1 MRKVKIV
8 VTIGPS
14 TDDRK
19 TIKKLIQKG
28 VNVFRL
34 NFSHATHEYHQ
45 DVYNKIRQASKELG
59 KEVAILQDISG
70 PKVRISHLEKP
81 IKLKY
86 KDILTLSKETFEPEN
101 KVITLSY
108 PQIIDSLKVGKLIYF
123 ADGTIR
129 AKIVQ
134 KNDDNVKCEI
144 LVPEDL
150 HSKKGVNFP
159 NSELNL
165 QAITKKDIDDLQFG
179 AKLGVDIVALS
190 FVSDAKDI
198 LLAKEILQEEN
209 ANPFVFAKIEK
220 QEAVTNIKKILE
232 VADGIMV
239 ARGDMGVEL
248 GVQKV
253 PVIQKKIIAL
263 ANKMGKLTI
272 TATQMLTS
280 MINSPYPTRAEI
292 SDIANAVLDESDAV
306 MLSDETT
313 VGKYP
318 LKAVKVLHQSIMEAQ
333 TLYPYYKKSKN
344 IDTKD
349 SIAAAVT
356 ILAKSM
362 NPDALISFSKT
373 GRSAMSLASFRPKQK
388 ILVNSYDIS
397 ILRKL
402 QIVWGIDSIVLLEK
416 SDDEEKLLKQF
427 LQKAIEEKYISIS
440 KKYIV
445 TIGSY
450 LISNNK
456 TNDIKVLDK
465 DTISYIL
472 KYNFKTR

>member
-1 MRKVKIV
+1 LRKVKIV
-8 VTIGPS
+8 VTIGPA
-14 TDDRK
+14 TDDIK
-19 TIKKLIQKG
+19 TIKKLIQEG

-45 DVYNKIRQASKELG
+45 EVYNRVREVSHELK

-70 PKVRISHLEKP
+70 QKIRICYLEKP
-81 IKLKY
+81 ITLKN
-86 KDILTLSKETFEPEN
+86 KDILTLSQSDFDPEN
-101 KVITLSY
+101 KIVTLSY
-108 PQIIDSLKVGKLIYF
+108 PQIIDSLKVGELIYF

-129 AKIVQ
+129 AKIFQ
-134 KNDDNVKCEI
+134 KNDDNVQCKI
-144 LVPEDL
+144 LVPGDL
-150 HSKKGVNFP
+150 HSKKGANFP
-159 NSELNL
+159 NSKLNI
-165 QAITKKDIDDLQFG
+165 QTITQKDVDDLKFG

-190 FVSDAKDI
+190 FVNDAKDI
-198 LLAKEILQEEN
+198 LFAKDILKEKN
-209 ANPFVFAKIEK
+209 SNPFIFAKIEK
-220 QEAVTNIKKILE
+220 QEAITNIQKILE

-248 GVQKV
+248 GVEKV
-253 PVIQKKIIAL
+253 PVVQKNIIAL

-280 MINSPYPTRAEI
+280 MIDSPYPTRAEV
-292 SDIANAVLDESDAV
+292 SDIANAVLDGSDAV

-313 VGKYP
+313 VGKHP
-318 LKAVKVLHQSIMEAQ
+318 LEAVKVLHRTIIEAQ
-333 TLYPYYKKSKN
+333 ALYPYYKEIHKIGTN
-344 IDTKD
+344 N

-356 ILAKSM
+356 TLAKSI

-373 GRSAMSLASFRPKQK
+373 GKSAMSLASFRPKQK

-402 QIVWGIDSIVLLEK
+402 QVVWGIDSVLLLKK
-416 SDDEEKLLKQF
+416 SENGEELLKQF
-427 LQKAIEEKYISIS
+427 LQMAVQEKDISKD
-440 KKYIV
+440 KKYIL

-450 LISNNK
+450 LINNNK

-465 DTISYIL
+465 DAITYIL
-472 KYNFKTR
+472 NK

>member
-1 MRKVKIV
+1 M
-8 VTIGPS
+8 
-14 TDDRK
+14 
-19 TIKKLIQKG
+19 
-28 VNVFRL
+28 
-34 NFSHATHEYHQ
+34 
-45 DVYNKIRQASKELG
+45 
-59 KEVAILQDISG
+59 
-70 PKVRISHLEKP
+70 
-81 IKLKY
+81 
-86 KDILTLSKETFEPEN
+86 
-101 KVITLSY
+101 
-108 PQIIDSLKVGKLIYF
+108 
-123 ADGTIR
+123 
-129 AKIVQ
+129 
-134 KNDDNVKCEI
+134 
-144 LVPEDL
+144 
-150 HSKKGVNFP
+150 
-159 NSELNL
+159 
-165 QAITKKDIDDLQFG
+165 
-179 AKLGVDIVALS
+179 
-190 FVSDAKDI
+190 
-198 LLAKEILQEEN
+198 
-209 ANPFVFAKIEK
+209 
-220 QEAVTNIKKILE
+220 E